1 LGAPKD
7 EPVKTLIDNRKAR
20 FGYEIL
26 DTWEAGIAL
35 VGSEVKALRNGT
47 GNLADAWVRIG
58 PDGAWLMG
66 AHIDPYREANR
77 YNHEPAR
84 PRRLLLHI
92 HELAKLRKG
101 TAERGQSVVPLRVLL
116 RGSLVKVQI
125 ALGRGRKAHDKRAV
139 VKERDARRE
148 LRDAG

>member
-1 LGAPKD
+1 MGGPKD
-7 EPVKTLIDNRKAR
+7 EVVRTLIDNRKAR

-26 DTWEAGIAL
+26 ETWEAGVAL

-47 GNLADAWVRIG
+47 ANLAEAWVRVG

-66 AHIDPYREANR
+66 AHIDPYKEANR
-77 YNHEPAR
+77 WNHEPDR
-84 PRRLLLHI
+84 PRRLLLHH

-101 TAERGQSVVPLRVLL
+101 TAERGQALVPLRVVL
-116 RGSLVKVQI
+116 RGGLVKVEI
-125 ALGRGRKAHDKRAV
+125 ALGKGRKTHDKRQV

-148 LRDAG
+148 MRDER